1 MIGGM
6 DEIAYAA
13 GAPPLTVLPVAKR
26 IRVLVGPDIVA
37 DTLHA
42 RLLLE
47 KGAFPVYYFPP
58 EDVRAEFLAPSST
71 RSQCPRKGEA
81 SYRHLVVG
89 ERRIEDAAW
98 CYEAPLE
105 AARLIAGRWAFDGR
119 KIDRLLEEDEALVG
133 HVRSPFHRIDTRAST
148 RLVRVTVGGEIIAET
163 RRAVLLFETGIRPRA
178 YIPRAD
184 VALDRLSPSA
194 TRTICPYKGEASYWS
209 VSAGGRRFP
218 DVVWCYEA
226 PFPEAIEV
234 KGLLA
239 FWDEKVDRIEI
250 APS

>member
-1 MIGGM
+1 M

-13 GAPPLTVLPVAKR
+13 GAPPLVVLPVAKR
-26 IRVLVGPDIVA
+26 IRVLVGAETVA
-37 DTLHA
+37 DTVHA

-47 KGAFPVYYFPP
+47 KGEFPVYYFPP
-58 EDVRAEFLAPSST
+58 EDLRADLLEPSTT
-71 RSQCPRKGEA
+71 RSQCPRKGDA

-98 CYEAPLE
+98 CYESPLE
-105 AARLIAGRWAFDGR
+105 AARPIAGCWAFDAR
-119 KIDRLLEEDEALVG
+119 KVDRFFEEDEALIG

-148 RLVRVTVGGEIIAET
+148 RLVRVMVGGEVIAET

-178 YIPRAD
+178 YIRPTD
-184 VALDRLSPSA
+184 VALDRLSRSA
-194 TRTICPYKGEASYWS
+194 TRTVCPYKGEASYWS
-209 VSAGGRRFP
+209 VTAGGRRFP

-226 PFPEAIEV
+226 PLPEAIEV

-239 FWDEKVDRIEI
+239 FWDEKIDRVEI
-250 APS
+250 APA